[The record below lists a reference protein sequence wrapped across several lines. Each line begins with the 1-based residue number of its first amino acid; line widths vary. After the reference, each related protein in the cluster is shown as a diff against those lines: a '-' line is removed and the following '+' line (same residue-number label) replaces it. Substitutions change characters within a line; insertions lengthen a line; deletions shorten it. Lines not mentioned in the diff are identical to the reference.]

1 MPTNT
6 LTAIILFAATYLGLL
21 IFSSYRAFI
30 ALGSAALFVA
40 LGIMPPGEVL
50 SAVDWNVIMMIA
62 GTMGTVA
69 LFIESRM
76 PARLADLI
84 INRVPNVKWAI
95 ISLSVFAAVISA
107 FVDNVAT
114 VLMVAPVAIGI
125 AKKLKMSPVS
135 SIIAI
140 AIASNLEGAATLV
153 GDTTS
158 ILLGGYAGMN
168 FMDFFFM
175 DGKMGMFW
183 IVQIAAVAATFVL
196 WAALRKESRPIQSG
210 TAEKVNDM
218 FPTWL
223 LLGTI
228 GLLVAA
234 SFMSFPEGFPIN
246 GLICV
251 SVYVIG
257 LLRSVLIKK
266 DTGIVIRSLKEIDIF
281 TLLLLAS
288 LFVVIAGIGKA
299 GVIDMVAGFFK
310 TASNGNLFVMYTMI
324 VWFSVILS
332 AFIDNIPYVAT
343 MLPVVTAL
351 NAGMGIEGSY
361 LLYFGLL
368 AGATLGGNLTPIG
381 ASANIT
387 GLGILRKEGY
397 NVKAGTFMKLSVPFT
412 LAAVITGYVLIWFIW
427 KP

>member
-40 LGIMPPGEVL
+40 LGIMPLGEVF
-50 SAVDWNVIMMIA
+50 SAIDWNVIMMIA

-140 AIASNLEGAATLV
+140 AISSNLEGAATLV

-158 ILLGGYAGMN
+158 ILLGGYANMN

-196 WAALRKESRPIQSG
+196 WTALRKESRPIQSG

-234 SFMSFPEGFPIN
+234 SFMRFPEG
-246 GLICV
+246 
-251 SVYVIG
+251 
-257 LLRSVLIKK
+257 
-266 DTGIVIRSLKEIDIF
+266 
-281 TLLLLAS
+281 
-288 LFVVIAGIGKA
+288 
-299 GVIDMVAGFFK
+299 
-310 TASNGNLFVMYTMI
+310 
-324 VWFSVILS
+324 
-332 AFIDNIPYVAT
+332 
-343 MLPVVTAL
+343 
-351 NAGMGIEGSY
+351 
-361 LLYFGLL
+361 
-368 AGATLGGNLTPIG
+368 
-381 ASANIT
+381 
-387 GLGILRKEGY
+387 
-397 NVKAGTFMKLSVPFT
+397 
-412 LAAVITGYVLIWFIW
+412 
-427 KP
+427 

>member
-1 MPTNT
+1 MPTMT
-6 LTAIILFAATYLGLL
+6 IAIIIFAITYLSLL
-21 IFSSYRAFI
+21 IFSNYRAYI

-40 LGIMPPGEVL
+40 LGIMPLGEVF
-50 SAVDWNVIMMIA
+50 SSVDWNVLMMIA

-246 GLICV
+246 GLICAG
-251 SVYVIG
+251 VYVIG

-324 VWFSVILS
+324 VWFSVLLS
-332 AFIDNIPYVAT
+332 AFIDNIPYVAA

-412 LAAVITGYVLIWFIW
+412 LAAVITGYVMIWVIW

>member
-40 LGIMPPGEVL
+40 LGIMPLGEVF
-50 SAVDWNVIMMIA
+50 SAIDWNVIMMIA

-158 ILLGGYAGMN
+158 ILLGG
-168 FMDFFFM
+168 
-175 DGKMGMFW
+175 
-183 IVQIAAVAATFVL
+183 
-196 WAALRKESRPIQSG
+196 
-210 TAEKVNDM
+210 
-218 FPTWL
+218 
-223 LLGTI
+223 
-228 GLLVAA
+228 
-234 SFMSFPEGFPIN
+234 
-246 GLICV
+246 
-251 SVYVIG
+251 
-257 LLRSVLIKK
+257 
-266 DTGIVIRSLKEIDIF
+266 
-281 TLLLLAS
+281 
-288 LFVVIAGIGKA
+288 
-299 GVIDMVAGFFK
+299 
-310 TASNGNLFVMYTMI
+310 
-324 VWFSVILS
+324 
-332 AFIDNIPYVAT
+332 
-343 MLPVVTAL
+343 
-351 NAGMGIEGSY
+351 
-361 LLYFGLL
+361 
-368 AGATLGGNLTPIG
+368 
-381 ASANIT
+381 
-387 GLGILRKEGY
+387 
-397 NVKAGTFMKLSVPFT
+397 
-412 LAAVITGYVLIWFIW
+412 
-427 KP
+427 

>member
-40 LGIMPPGEVL
+40 LGIMPLGEVF
-50 SAVDWNVIMMIA
+50 SSVDWNVLMMIA

-140 AIASNLEGAATLV
+140 AISSNLEGAATLV

-234 SFMSFPEGFPIN
+234 SFMRFPEGFPIN

-251 SVYVIG
+251 GVYVIG

-266 DTGIVIRSLKEIDIF
+266 DTGIVVRSLKEIDIF

-324 VWFSVILS
+324 VWFSVLLS

-351 NAGMGIEGSY
+351 NAVMGIEGSY

-381 ASANIT
+381 ASANIA